1 MQTLLHSWPLS
12 IGDRVNALIQQIKA
26 LGPVRLAIAGAVVVA
41 LIAFLI
47 YVVARMGGA
56 ETALLY
62 GDLSQP
68 DAAKITQR
76 LDQMNIPYQIRA
88 DGAQIYVPVEQV
100 AKTRITLAGEGIPSG
115 GSIGYEI
122 FDQAQGLATS
132 SFVQNINQLRALE
145 GELGR
150 TIRGIENVRDARV
163 HLVLPTREL
172 FSRERQEPSASVLLR
187 MQNSQ
192 RLERAQV
199 VAIQNIIAASVPN
212 LKPERIAVADERG
225 QLLARGGVNA
235 GSSGAILEQSEE
247 LRVAYEQRMARQ
259 IENLVERSIG
269 FGKARV
275 EAAAEVDYSRMNETE
290 EVFNPEQQVLRSS
303 QNVADSSEQ
312 SETDG
317 NPSVT
322 IANNL
327 PTGSATA
334 GGATT
339 SQSRSNR
346 TEETL
351 NYEISKRITNRTR
364 DPGAIALKSVAVLVD
379 HKTNGFD
386 ENQKPIMEPRT
397 NEEIGAIRALV
408 ASAAGLSE
416 GQVEVVNMPFASLDA
431 DVPPPQKILGMTTD
445 DLFRYVEVAVLGLVG
460 ILVVLMVIR
469 PLLARLFD
477 AVPTMASAGAGAQ
490 LLGQNGMAQLGGPR
504 DMVPAVEIGDSIEE
518 MIDLNRIE
526 GRVKASSLRK
536 IGEIIEKHPED
547 VVAILRGWLYQESG
561 A

>member
-1 MQTLLHSWPLS
+1 M
-12 IGDRVNALIQQIKA
+12 NALIQQIKA
-26 LGPVRLAIAGAVVVA
+26 LGPVRLAIAGAIIVA

-47 YVVARMGGA
+47 YVVARMGGT

-62 GDLSQP
+62 GDLSKP

-76 LDQMNIPYQIRA
+76 LDQMNVPYQIRA

-100 AKTRITLAGEGIPSG
+100 AKTRISLAGEGLPSG

-145 GELGR
+145 GELAR
-150 TIRGIENVRDARV
+150 TIRGIDNVKDARV

-187 MQNSQ
+187 MTSSQ
-192 RLERAQV
+192 RLEKPQV

-212 LKPERIAVADERG
+212 LKPERIAIADERG

-235 GSSGAILEQSEE
+235 GSTGAVLEQSEE
-247 LRVAYEQRMARQ
+247 LRIAYEQRIARQ

-275 EAAAEVDYSRMNETE
+275 EASAEVDYSRTNETE

-303 QNVADSSEQ
+303 QTVNDSSEQ

-346 TEETL
+346 TEETQ
-351 NYEISKRITNRTR
+351 NFEVGRRTTNRTR

-386 ENQKPIMEPRT
+386 ENQKPVMEART
-397 NEEIGAIRALV
+397 AQEIAAIRALV

-431 DVPPPQKILGMTTD
+431 DVPPAKTVFGNTTVDELMEYLKI
-445 DLFRYVEVAVLGLVG
+445 AVLGLVG
-460 ILVVLMVIR
+460 ILVVLMVVR

-477 AVPTMASAGAGAQ
+477 AVPSAATAGAGAQ

-504 DMVPAVEIGDSIEE
+504 DMIPAVEIGDSIEE

>member
-1 MQTLLHSWPLS
+1 M
-12 IGDRVNALIQQIKA
+12 NALIQQIKA

-62 GDLSQP
+62 GDLSQQ

-76 LDQMNIPYQIRA
+76 LDQMNMTYQIRA

-150 TIRGIENVRDARV
+150 TIRGIDNVRDARV

-187 MQNSQ
+187 MQSSQ
-192 RLERAQV
+192 RLERPQV
-199 VAIQNIIAASVPN
+199 IAIQNIIAASVPN

-247 LRVAYEQRMARQ
+247 LRVAYEQRMSRQ

-275 EAAAEVDYSRMNETE
+275 EASAEVDYSRVNETE

-303 QNVADSSEQ
+303 QNVTDTTEQ

-346 TEETL
+346 AEETL

-379 HKTNGFD
+379 HKTSGFD
-386 ENQKPIMEPRT
+386 ENNKALLEPRT
-397 NEEIGAIRALV
+397 AQEIAALRSLV

-431 DVPPPQKILGMTTD
+431 DVPPPQKILGMTTE

-490 LLGQNGMAQLGGPR
+490 LLGPNGLPQLGRGG
-504 DMVPAVEIGDSIEE
+504 DMVPALEIGDSIEE
-518 MIDLNRIE
+518 MIDLSRIE

>member
-1 MQTLLHSWPLS
+1 M
-12 IGDRVNALIQQIKA
+12 NALIQQIKA
-26 LGPVRLAIAGAVVVA
+26 LGPVRLAIAGAIIVA

-47 YVVARMGGA
+47 YVVARMGGT

-62 GDLSQP
+62 GDLSKP

-100 AKTRITLAGEGIPSG
+100 AKTRISLAGEGLPSG

-145 GELGR
+145 GELAR
-150 TIRGIENVRDARV
+150 TIRGIDNVKDARV

-187 MQNSQ
+187 MTSSQ
-192 RLERAQV
+192 RLEKPQV

-212 LKPERIAVADERG
+212 LKPERIAIADERG

-235 GSSGAILEQSEE
+235 GSTGAVLEQSEE
-247 LRVAYEQRMARQ
+247 LRLAYEQRIARQ

-275 EAAAEVDYSRMNETE
+275 EASAEVDYSRMNETE

-303 QNVADSSEQ
+303 QNVNDSSEQ

-386 ENQKPIMEPRT
+386 ENQKPVMEPRT
-397 NEEIGAIRALV
+397 TQEIAAIRALV

-431 DVPPPQKILGMTTD
+431 DVPPAKTVFGNTTVDELMEYLKI
-445 DLFRYVEVAVLGLVG
+445 AVLGLVG
-460 ILVVLMVIR
+460 ILVVLMVVR

-477 AVPTMASAGAGAQ
+477 AVPSAATAGAGAQ

-504 DMVPAVEIGDSIEE
+504 DMIPAVEIGDSIEE

>member
-1 MQTLLHSWPLS
+1 
-12 IGDRVNALIQQIKA
+12 VNALIQQIKA
-26 LGPVRLAIAGAVVVA
+26 LGPVRLAIAGAIVVA

-62 GDLSQP
+62 GDLSQQ

-76 LDQMNIPYQIRA
+76 LDQMNIAYQIRA

-150 TIRGIENVRDARV
+150 TIRGIDNVRDARV

-192 RLERAQV
+192 RLEKAQV
-199 VAIQNIIAASVPN
+199 IAIQNIIAASVPN

-225 QLLARGGVNA
+225 QLLARGGVSA
-235 GSSGAILEQSEE
+235 GSSGAMLEQSEE
-247 LRVAYEQRMARQ
+247 LRVAYEQRMSRQ

-275 EAAAEVDYSRMNETE
+275 EASAEVDYSRVNETE
-290 EVFNPEQQVLRSS
+290 EIFNPEQQVLRSS
-303 QNVADSSEQ
+303 QNVADTSEQ

-379 HKTNGFD
+379 HKTSGFD
-386 ENQKPIMEPRT
+386 ENNKVLLEPRT
-397 NEEIGAIRALV
+397 AQEIAAIRSLV

-416 GQVEVVNMPFASLDA
+416 GQVEVVNMPFVSLDA
-431 DVPPPQKILGMTTD
+431 DVPPPQKYLLGMTGEE
-445 DLFRYVEVAVLGLVG
+445 LYRYAQVAVLGLVA

-490 LLGQNGMAQLGGPR
+490 LLGPNGLPQLGGGR
-504 DMVPAVEIGDSIEE
+504 DMIPAIEIGDSIEE

>member
-1 MQTLLHSWPLS
+1 M
-12 IGDRVNALIQQIKA
+12 NALIQQIKA
-26 LGPVRLAIAGAVVVA
+26 LGPVRLAIAGAIIVA

-47 YVVARMGGA
+47 YVVARMGGT

-62 GDLSQP
+62 GDLSKP

-76 LDQMNIPYQIRA
+76 LDQMNVPYQIRA

-100 AKTRITLAGEGIPSG
+100 AKTRISLAGEGLPSG

-145 GELGR
+145 GELAR
-150 TIRGIENVRDARV
+150 TIRGIDNVKDARV

-187 MQNSQ
+187 MTSSQ
-192 RLERAQV
+192 RLEKPQV

-212 LKPERIAVADERG
+212 LKPERIAIADERG

-235 GSSGAILEQSEE
+235 GSTGAVLEQSEE
-247 LRVAYEQRMARQ
+247 LRLAYEQRIARQ

-275 EAAAEVDYSRMNETE
+275 EASAEVDYSRMNETE

-303 QNVADSSEQ
+303 QNVNDSSEQ

-386 ENQKPIMEPRT
+386 ENQKPVMEART
-397 NEEIGAIRALV
+397 AQEIAAIRALV

-431 DVPPPQKILGMTTD
+431 DVPPAKTVFGNTTVDELMEYLKI
-445 DLFRYVEVAVLGLVG
+445 AVLGLVG
-460 ILVVLMVIR
+460 ILVVLMVVR

-477 AVPTMASAGAGAQ
+477 AVPSAATAGAGAQ

>member
-1 MQTLLHSWPLS
+1 M
-12 IGDRVNALIQQIKA
+12 NALIQQIKA

-62 GDLSQP
+62 GDLSQQ

-88 DGAQIYVPVEQV
+88 DGAQIYVPIEQV

-187 MQNSQ
+187 MASSQ
-192 RLERAQV
+192 RLEKPQV

-212 LKPERIAVADERG
+212 LKPERIAIADERG

-247 LRVAYEQRMARQ
+247 LRVAYEQRMSRQ

-275 EAAAEVDYSRMNETE
+275 EASAEVDYSRVNETE

-303 QNVADSSEQ
+303 QNVADTTEQ

-346 TEETL
+346 SEETL

-379 HKTNGFD
+379 HKTSGFD
-386 ENQKPIMEPRT
+386 DSQKPILEPRT
-397 NEEIGAIRALV
+397 AQEIAALRSLV

-431 DVPPPQKILGMTTD
+431 DVPPPATIIGNMTFD
-445 DLFRYVEVAVLGLVG
+445 DLRKYLEIGMLGLVG

-490 LLGQNGMAQLGGPR
+490 LLGPNGLPQLGGGR
-504 DMVPAVEIGDSIEE
+504 DMVPALEIGDSIEE

>member
-1 MQTLLHSWPLS
+1 M
-12 IGDRVNALIQQIKA
+12 NALIQQIKA

-62 GDLSQP
+62 GDLNQQ
-68 DAAKITQR
+68 DAAKIIQR
-76 LDQMNIPYQIRA
+76 LDQMNMTYQIRA
-88 DGAQIYVPVEQV
+88 GGAQIYVPIEQV

-150 TIRGIENVRDARV
+150 TIRGIDNVRDARV

-172 FSRERQEPSASVLLR
+172 FSRERQDPSASVLLR
-187 MQNSQ
+187 MANSQ

-225 QLLARGGVNA
+225 QLLARGGVSA
-235 GSSGAILEQSEE
+235 GSSGALLEQSEE
-247 LRVAYEQRMARQ
+247 LRVAYEQRMSRQ

-275 EAAAEVDYSRMNETE
+275 EASAEVDYSRVNETE
-290 EVFNPEQQVLRSS
+290 EIFNPEQQVLRSS
-303 QNVADSSEQ
+303 QNVTDTSEQ

-339 SQSRSNR
+339 SQSRNNR
-346 TEETL
+346 AEETL

-379 HKTNGFD
+379 HKTSGFD
-386 ENQKPIMEPRT
+386 ENNKVLLEPRT
-397 NEEIGAIRALV
+397 AQEIAALRALV

-431 DVPPPQKILGMTTD
+431 DVPPPQRILGMTTQ
-445 DLFRYVEVAVLGLVG
+445 DLMRYVEIAVLGLVG

-490 LLGQNGMAQLGGPR
+490 LLGPNGLPQLGGGR
-504 DMVPAVEIGDSIEE
+504 DMVPALELGDSIEE
-518 MIDLNRIE
+518 MIDLSRID

>member
-1 MQTLLHSWPLS
+1 M
-12 IGDRVNALIQQIKA
+12 NALIQQIKA
-26 LGPVRLAIAGAVVVA
+26 LGPVRLAIAGAIVVA

-62 GDLSQP
+62 GDLSQQ

-76 LDQMNIPYQIRA
+76 LDQMNIAYQIRA

-150 TIRGIENVRDARV
+150 TIRGIDNVRDARV

-192 RLERAQV
+192 RLEKAQV
-199 VAIQNIIAASVPN
+199 IAIQNIIAASVPN

-247 LRVAYEQRMARQ
+247 LRVAYEQRMSRQ

-275 EAAAEVDYSRMNETE
+275 EASAEVDYSRVNETE
-290 EVFNPEQQVLRSS
+290 EIFNPEQQVLRSS
-303 QNVADSSEQ
+303 QNVADTSEQ

-379 HKTNGFD
+379 HKTSGFD
-386 ENQKPIMEPRT
+386 ENNKVLLEPRT
-397 NEEIGAIRALV
+397 AQEIAAIRSLV

-416 GQVEVVNMPFASLDA
+416 GQVEVVNMPFVSLDA
-431 DVPPPQKILGMTTD
+431 DVPPPQKYLLGMTGEE
-445 DLFRYVEVAVLGLVG
+445 LYRYAQVAVLGLVA

-490 LLGQNGMAQLGGPR
+490 LLGPNGLPQLGGGR
-504 DMVPAVEIGDSIEE
+504 DMIPAIEIGDSIEE

>member
-1 MQTLLHSWPLS
+1 
-12 IGDRVNALIQQIKA
+12 VNALIQQIKA
-26 LGPVRLAIAGAVVVA
+26 LGPVRLAIAGAIVVA

-62 GDLSQP
+62 GDLSQQ

-76 LDQMNIPYQIRA
+76 LDQMNMPYQIRA
-88 DGAQIYVPVEQV
+88 DGAQIYVPIEQV

-150 TIRGIENVRDARV
+150 TIRGIDNVRDARV

-192 RLERAQV
+192 RLEKAQV
-199 VAIQNIIAASVPN
+199 IAIQNIIAASVPN

-247 LRVAYEQRMARQ
+247 LRVAYEQRMSRQ

-275 EAAAEVDYSRMNETE
+275 EASAEVDYSRVNETE
-290 EVFNPEQQVLRSS
+290 EIFNPEQQVLRSS
-303 QNVADSSEQ
+303 QNVADTAEQ

-379 HKTNGFD
+379 HKTSGFD
-386 ENQKPIMEPRT
+386 ENNKVLLEPRT
-397 NEEIGAIRALV
+397 AQEIAAIRSLV

-416 GQVEVVNMPFASLDA
+416 GQVEVVNMPFVSLDA
-431 DVPPPQKILGMTTD
+431 DVPPPQKYLFNMTGEE
-445 DLFRYVEVAVLGLVG
+445 LYRYAQVAVLGLVA

-490 LLGQNGMAQLGGPR
+490 LLGPNGLPQLGGGR
-504 DMVPAVEIGDSIEE
+504 DMIPAIEIGDSIEE

>member
-1 MQTLLHSWPLS
+1 M
-12 IGDRVNALIQQIKA
+12 NALIQQIKA
-26 LGPVRLAIAGAVVVA
+26 LGPVRLAIAGAIIVA

-47 YVVARMGGA
+47 YVVARMGGT

-62 GDLSQP
+62 GDLSKP

-76 LDQMNIPYQIRA
+76 LDQMNVPYQIRA

-100 AKTRITLAGEGIPSG
+100 AKTRISLAGEGLPSG

-145 GELGR
+145 GELAR
-150 TIRGIENVRDARV
+150 TIRGIDNVKDARV

-187 MQNSQ
+187 MTSSQ
-192 RLERAQV
+192 RLEKPQV

-212 LKPERIAVADERG
+212 LKPERIAIADERG

-235 GSSGAILEQSEE
+235 GSTGAVLEQSEE
-247 LRVAYEQRMARQ
+247 LRLAYEQRIARQ

-275 EAAAEVDYSRMNETE
+275 EASAEVDYSRINETE

-303 QNVADSSEQ
+303 QTVNDSSEQ

-346 TEETL
+346 TEETQ
-351 NYEISKRITNRTR
+351 NFEISRRTTNRTR

-386 ENQKPIMEPRT
+386 ENQKPVMEPRT
-397 NEEIGAIRALV
+397 TQEIAAIRALV

-431 DVPPPQKILGMTTD
+431 DVPPAKTVFGNTTVDELMEYLKI
-445 DLFRYVEVAVLGLVG
+445 AVLGLVG
-460 ILVVLMVIR
+460 ILVVLMVVR

-477 AVPTMASAGAGAQ
+477 AVPSAATAGAGAQ

-504 DMVPAVEIGDSIEE
+504 DMIPAVEIGDSIEE

>member
-1 MQTLLHSWPLS
+1 M
-12 IGDRVNALIQQIKA
+12 NALIQQIKA
-26 LGPVRLAIAGAVVVA
+26 LGPVRLAIAGAIVVA

-62 GDLSQP
+62 GDLSQQ

-150 TIRGIENVRDARV
+150 TIRGIDNVRDARV

-187 MQNSQ
+187 MHNSQ
-192 RLERAQV
+192 RLEKAQV
-199 VAIQNIIAASVPN
+199 IAIQNIIAASVPN

-247 LRVAYEQRMARQ
+247 LRVAYEQRMSRQ

-275 EAAAEVDYSRMNETE
+275 EASAEVDYSRVNETE
-290 EVFNPEQQVLRSS
+290 EIFNPEQQVLRSS
-303 QNVADSSEQ
+303 QNVADTSEQ

-379 HKTNGFD
+379 HKTSGFD
-386 ENQKPIMEPRT
+386 ENNKVLLEPRT
-397 NEEIGAIRALV
+397 AQEIAAIRSLV

-416 GQVEVVNMPFASLDA
+416 GQVEVVNMPFVSLDA
-431 DVPPPQKILGMTTD
+431 DVPPPQKYLLGMTGEE
-445 DLFRYVEVAVLGLVG
+445 LYRYAQVAVLGLVA

-490 LLGQNGMAQLGGPR
+490 LLGPNGLPQLGGGR
-504 DMVPAVEIGDSIEE
+504 DMIPAIEIGDSIEE

>member
-1 MQTLLHSWPLS
+1 M
-12 IGDRVNALIQQIKA
+12 NALIQQIKA
-26 LGPVRLAIAGAVVVA
+26 LGPVRLAIAGAIIVA

-47 YVVARMGGA
+47 YVVARMGGT

-62 GDLSQP
+62 GDLSKP

-76 LDQMNIPYQIRA
+76 LDQMNVPYQIRA

-100 AKTRITLAGEGIPSG
+100 AKTRISLAGEGLPSG

-145 GELGR
+145 GELAR
-150 TIRGIENVRDARV
+150 TIRGIDNVKDARV

-187 MQNSQ
+187 MTSSQ
-192 RLERAQV
+192 RLEKPQV

-212 LKPERIAVADERG
+212 LKPERIAIADERG

-235 GSSGAILEQSEE
+235 GSTGAVLEQSEE
-247 LRVAYEQRMARQ
+247 LRLAYEQRIARQ

-275 EAAAEVDYSRMNETE
+275 EASAEVDYSRMNETE

-303 QNVADSSEQ
+303 QNVNDTSEQ

-386 ENQKPIMEPRT
+386 ENQKPVMEPRT
-397 NEEIGAIRALV
+397 TQEIAAIRALV

-431 DVPPPQKILGMTTD
+431 DVPPAKTVFGNTTVDELMEYLKI
-445 DLFRYVEVAVLGLVG
+445 AVLGLVG
-460 ILVVLMVIR
+460 ILVVLMVVR

-477 AVPTMASAGAGAQ
+477 AVPSAATAGAGAQ

>member
-1 MQTLLHSWPLS
+1 L
-12 IGDRVNALIQQIKA
+12 NALIQQIKA
-26 LGPVRLAIAGAVVVA
+26 LGTVRLAIAGAVVVA

-62 GDLSQP
+62 GDLSQQ
-68 DAAKITQR
+68 DAAKIVQR
-76 LDQMNIPYQIRA
+76 LDQMNMTYQIRA
-88 DGAQIYVPVEQV
+88 GGAQIYVPIEQV
-100 AKTRITLAGEGIPSG
+100 AKTRITLAGEGIPAG

-150 TIRGIENVRDARV
+150 TIRGIDNVRDARV

-187 MQNSQ
+187 MTNSQ
-192 RLERAQV
+192 RLEKPQV

-225 QLLARGGVNA
+225 QLLARGGVSA
-235 GSSGAILEQSEE
+235 GGSGALLEQSEE
-247 LRVAYEQRMARQ
+247 LRVAYEQRMSRQ

-275 EAAAEVDYSRMNETE
+275 EASAEVDYSRVNETE
-290 EVFNPEQQVLRSS
+290 EIFNPEQQVLRST
-303 QNVADSSEQ
+303 QNVTDTSEQ

-346 TEETL
+346 AEETL

-379 HKTNGFD
+379 HKTSGFD
-386 ENQKPIMEPRT
+386 ENNKALLEPRT
-397 NEEIGAIRALV
+397 VEEIAALRALV

-431 DVPPPQKILGMTTD
+431 DVPPPQRILGMTTQ
-445 DLFRYVEVAVLGLVG
+445 DLYRYVEIAVLGLVG

-490 LLGQNGMAQLGGPR
+490 LLGPNGLPQLAGGR
-504 DMVPAVEIGDSIEE
+504 DMIPALELGDSIEE
-518 MIDLNRIE
+518 MIDLTRID

>member
-1 MQTLLHSWPLS
+1 M
-12 IGDRVNALIQQIKA
+12 NALIQQIKA
-26 LGPVRLAIAGAVVVA
+26 LGPVRLAIAGAIIVA

-47 YVVARMGGA
+47 YVVARMGGT

-62 GDLSQP
+62 GDLSKP

-76 LDQMNIPYQIRA
+76 LDQMNVPYQIRA

-100 AKTRITLAGEGIPSG
+100 AKTRISLAGEGLPSG

-145 GELGR
+145 GELAR
-150 TIRGIENVRDARV
+150 TIRGIDNVKDARV

-187 MQNSQ
+187 MSSSQ
-192 RLERAQV
+192 RLEKPQV

-212 LKPERIAVADERG
+212 LKPERIAIADERG

-235 GSSGAILEQSEE
+235 GSTGAVLEQSEE
-247 LRVAYEQRMARQ
+247 LRLAYEQRIARQ

-275 EAAAEVDYSRMNETE
+275 EASAEVDYSRMNETE

-303 QNVADSSEQ
+303 QNVNDSSEQ

-386 ENQKPIMEPRT
+386 ENQKPLMEPRT
-397 NEEIGAIRALV
+397 TQEIAAIRALV

-431 DVPPPQKILGMTTD
+431 DVPPAKTVFGNTTVDELMEYLKIG
-445 DLFRYVEVAVLGLVG
+445 VLGLVG
-460 ILVVLMVIR
+460 ILVVLMVVR

-477 AVPTMASAGAGAQ
+477 AVPSAATAGAGAQ

-504 DMVPAVEIGDSIEE
+504 DMIPAVEIGDSIEE

>member
-1 MQTLLHSWPLS
+1 M
-12 IGDRVNALIQQIKA
+12 NALIQQIKA
-26 LGPVRLAIAGAVVVA
+26 LGPVRLAIAGAIIVA

-47 YVVARMGGA
+47 YVVARMGGT

-62 GDLSQP
+62 GDLSKP

-76 LDQMNIPYQIRA
+76 LDQMNVPYQIRA

-100 AKTRITLAGEGIPSG
+100 AKTRISLAGEGLPSG

-145 GELGR
+145 GELAR
-150 TIRGIENVRDARV
+150 TIRGIDNVKDARV

-187 MQNSQ
+187 MTSSQ
-192 RLERAQV
+192 RLEKPQV

-212 LKPERIAVADERG
+212 LKPERIAIADERG

-235 GSSGAILEQSEE
+235 GSTGAVLEQSEE
-247 LRVAYEQRMARQ
+247 LRLAYEQRIARQ

-275 EAAAEVDYSRMNETE
+275 EASAEVDYSRMNETE

-303 QNVADSSEQ
+303 QNVNDSSEQ

-386 ENQKPIMEPRT
+386 ENQKPVMEPRT
-397 NEEIGAIRALV
+397 AQEIAAIRALV

-431 DVPPPQKILGMTTD
+431 DVPPAKTVFGNTTVDELMEYLKI
-445 DLFRYVEVAVLGLVG
+445 AVLGLVG
-460 ILVVLMVIR
+460 ILVVLMVVR

-477 AVPTMASAGAGAQ
+477 AVPSAATAGAGAQ

-504 DMVPAVEIGDSIEE
+504 DMIPAVEIGDSIEE